1 MLIVVNEIENEID
14 TARRKLAGMPRETNL
29 AIIRASNRAIQ
40 QAKTAGSKKVR
51 GTYNIQKSNLDSR
64 INIIKS
70 NGSSAMARFIAK
82 GRPLKDINFKNTYRK
97 KGIFVQ
103 VKKGQGGVINGA
115 FYAVVNSGVGIFTR
129 KTRKRFPI
137 EMKYGPSVAQ
147 MFGNPDVI
155 EEVTDV
161 GSKAF
166 EIRLHHEVKRIL
178 ER

>member
-70 NGSSAMARFIAK
+70 NGSLLWQDLL
-82 GRPLKDINFKNTYRK
+82 LKED
-97 KGIFVQ
+97 
-103 VKKGQGGVINGA
+103 
-115 FYAVVNSGVGIFTR
+115 
-129 KTRKRFPI
+129 
-137 EMKYGPSVAQ
+137 
-147 MFGNPDVI
+147 
-155 EEVTDV
+155 
-161 GSKAF
+161 
-166 EIRLHHEVKRIL
+166 H
-178 ER
+178 